1 MPDRFCKSR
10 IKKDKGQCPPLVGI
24 DGTELDF
31 LSQGE
36 EEIQIGKNQLAKHRY
51 YVVKNMPYDIILGTD
66 FLERNKAVVDL
77 GERKVV
83 INGETIRQSRG
94 Q

>member
-1 MPDRFCKSR
+1 
-10 IKKDKGQCPPLVGI
+10 
-24 DGTELDF
+24 
-31 LSQGE
+31 
-36 EEIQIGKNQLAKHRY
+36 
-51 YVVKNMPYDIILGTD
+51 VVKNMPYDIILGTD